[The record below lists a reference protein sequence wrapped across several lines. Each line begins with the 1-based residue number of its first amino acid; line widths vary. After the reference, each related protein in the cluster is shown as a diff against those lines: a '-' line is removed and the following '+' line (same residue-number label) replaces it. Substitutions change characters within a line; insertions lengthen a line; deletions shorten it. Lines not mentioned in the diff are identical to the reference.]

1 MAPPAQPPSPSIM
14 TPPPTG
20 LINSAPGS
28 TTTTPGTTPPGNTG
42 PGAPVT
48 SYTPAQATASTITA
62 TPTDVPANA
71 KVSSQLN
78 EIIAAGS
85 PLMEQAEASARNQMN
100 QRGLINSSIGVT
112 AGQNAVISAATPIA
126 QQDAATYAT
135 AAQQTAAAQ
144 NAASQQN
151 ASMATQTSVSNAG
164 QTNAAL
170 SQAATASNTEAVTA
184 QTIAGQKSIADAQN
198 AVQTAIAQ
206 LQANT
211 SLTQEQMQT
220 ASQQIIA
227 QIQANT
233 TLSAQDKQDL
243 TNMTIAQMNNAE
255 ALQAIQAQ
263 GSVNTQ
269 IAEIQ
274 GKYGQLTQSD
284 QAAQQFY
291 SQGLVNLANIVNNTN
306 LSDAQKTQAL
316 QDGVQELND
325 GLATISAIAGTPGV
339 QSTLSFSSGETNP
352 TTGQLAA

>member
-1 MAPPAQPPSPSIM
+1 MSSPGTAATTTTAPPPSP
-14 TPPPTG
+14 G

-28 TTTTPGTTPPGNTG
+28 TTTTPGTTPTGNPG
-42 PGAPVT
+42 PGTPVT
-48 SYTPAQATASTITA
+48 GYNPAQATASTISA

-78 EIIAAGS
+78 DIIAAGS
-85 PLMEQAEASARNQMN
+85 PLMQQAEASARNQMN

-126 QQDAATYAT
+126 QQDANTYAT

-144 NAASQQN
+144 NTAAQQN
-151 ASMATQTSVSNAG
+151 ASLATQTSVSNAG

-170 SQAATASNTEAVTA
+170 SQAAAASNTEATTA

-198 AVQTAIAQ
+198 AVNQAIAQ
-206 LQANT
+206 LQSNT
-211 SLTQEQMQT
+211 SLTQQQMQT

-227 QIQANT
+227 QIQSNT

-243 TNMTIAQMNNAE
+243 TNTTIAQMNNAE
-255 ALQAIQAQ
+255 ALQAIQSQ

-269 IAEIQ
+269 IAQIQ
-274 GKYGQLTQSD
+274 GQYGQLTQSD

-325 GLATISAIAGTPGV
+325 GLATISTIAGTPGV
-339 QSTLSFSSGETNP
+339 QSTLSFTSGQTDP